1 MSDQSQLT
9 AIALKKSGG
18 LKSNPSVK
26 SINSKKKSSKAN
38 NLSSNQKQVRKDRSL
53 SVAAQQ
59 MEDPTVFD
67 GYKLSMLP
75 QITSSQKHMDD
86 LSDGYDA

>member
-1 MSDQSQLT
+1 MR
-9 AIALKKSGG
+9 
-18 LKSNPSVK
+18 N
-26 SINSKKKSSKAN
+26 
-38 NLSSNQKQVRKDRSL
+38 DRSL

-59 MEDPTVFD
+59 MEDPMVFD